1 MEAFNVSSVSFYL
14 RHEVISYRRG
24 DSLEERIASLYE
36 FLRSRYP
43 GLAKN
48 FLTFVTF
55 LKHIAPDRVES
66 FLESMESLFDAERK
80 RSSKASLDSLKSL
93 SLKLDLTIGMFEKVG
108 ESGEVISAQLSLR
121 LTINYQRGADPVK
134 EVDPLV
140 LDMKGDGIKLSGLRN
155 PAYFDIDGDGKME
168 RVSFVEGDDA
178 FLFLDFNMNRFLDG
192 GWELV
197 GDGWGFKN
205 GFEML
210 KAFDLNGDG
219 RITPKDRVY
228 SSLYIFQ
235 DLNGDKK
242 VQASE
247 VRSIAEA
254 GILEI
259 NLFYTSLSLKLNSTD
274 KLIALSSYK
283 SSMRKEEYQIGDVLL
298 SYI

>member
-1 MEAFNVSSVSFYL
+1 
-14 RHEVISYRRG
+14 
-24 DSLEERIASLYE
+24 
-36 FLRSRYP
+36 
-43 GLAKN
+43 
-48 FLTFVTF
+48 VTF